1 MTKQEEKRARI
12 IAEQLER
19 EAADRAAGRV
29 PTLPS
34 GRSNWAATP
43 SKRPRKLVIRPRP
56 R

>member
-1 MTKQEEKRARI
+1 MSKQDEKRARI
-12 IAEQLER
+12 IAMQMER

-29 PTLPS
+29 PTLPER
-34 GRSNWAATP
+34 RSNWAASP